1 MAQTIA
7 RDTVDVK
14 RAAPAQPQASNAL
27 DPTEADLKLLL
38 AAKVHLGTPN
48 VDNNMSRYVWKQRTA
63 DGLHLINLGKT
74 WEKLMLAARVIV
86 AIENPADVVV
96 VSARPTGQRAVFKY
110 AQHTGASYIGG
121 RYTPGTFTNQVQKK
135 FMEPRLLVVTDPLT
149 DHQPVKEASYVNIP
163 CIAFCDTDAP
173 LKHVDL
179 AIPCNN
185 KHKDSIALMYW
196 LLAREVLRLRTQ
208 LARNKAWDVMVDL
221 FMHREVEDVERH
233 ANETKAAAQQLA
245 DTQQPDGAA
254 GAGAGGDA
262 SAPDPYD
269 NPADLPAQAGAEQK
283 LAGWDHTQG
292 LGGMAPTAAA
302 APPVAAA
309 QAQWA
314 GSQATQAQWQPQQS
328 WADQSGGGGG
338 AGAAT
343 GHY

>member
-1 MAQTIA
+1 MAQTA
-7 RDTVDVK
+7 PRDADAKGAVQRV
-14 RAAPAQPQASNAL
+14 ANPL

-38 AAKVHLGTPN
+38 AAKVHLGTRN
-48 VDNNMSRYVWKQRTA
+48 CDANMARYVWKQRTI

-121 RYTPGTFTNQVQKK
+121 RYTPGTFTNQIQRK

-173 LKHVDL
+173 LKHIDL

-185 KHKDSIALMYW
+185 KSKEAIALMYW
-196 LLAREVLRLRTQ
+196 LLAREVLRLRST

-221 FMHREVEDVERH
+221 FMHRDVDEVEKH
-233 ANETKAAAQQLA
+233 AEQARLAQQQA
-245 DTQQPDGAA
+245 ISTDAGAAPQPDAD
-254 GAGAGGDA
+254 GGQ
-262 SAPDPYD
+262 PDSFE
-269 NPADLPAQAGAEQK
+269 NVADLQPQAGQDQK
-283 LAGWDHTQG
+283 LAGWDPQAQG
-292 LGGMAPTAAA
+292 LGAMAPTAAA
-302 APPVAAA
+302 GPINAAA
-309 QAQWA
+309 QAQW
-314 GSQATQAQWQPQQS
+314 QASGPQAANWQAPQQAGGQAPS
-328 WADQSGGGGG
+328 WADQSG
-338 AGAAT
+338 AAQPT
-343 GHY
+343 NYH